1 MSDTGRNIRT
11 STNIPGR
18 SGSILVNLGRSGSMS
33 LDPGQ
38 SVQIRSRCVTSSNI
52 GVIWL
57 SMRLDQRYLG
67 PYPNID
73 ADAAA
78 AG

>member
-11 STNIPGR
+11 STNIP
-18 SGSILVNLGRSGSMS
+18 GRSGSMS

-73 ADAAA
+73 AHAAA

>member
-1 MSDTGRNIRT
+1 
-11 STNIPGR
+11 
-18 SGSILVNLGRSGSMS
+18 MS

-67 PYPNID
+67 PYPIID
-73 ADAAA
+73 AHAAA